1 MKLGDCFE
9 VAVKYMMDEGLGGD
23 LTLVHA
29 EVIGQGSIDGIQYAH
44 AFCVDSNDT
53 VIDKSNGG
61 DLRLPKPLY
70 YAVGGIYAVDN
81 YHEYS
86 YSEMIKMCME
96 YEHYGPWDLKTSTG
110 L

>member
-9 VAVKYMMDEGLGGD
+9 AAVKYMIDEGPGAG

-29 EVIGQGSIDGIQYAH
+29 EVMGQGPIDGIQYAH
-44 AFCVDSNDT
+44 AFCVDSNDI

-61 DLRLPKPLY
+61 DVRLPKAIY
-70 YAVGGIYAVDN
+70 YAVGGIYAIDN
-81 YHEYS
+81 YTEYDFD
-86 YSEMIKMCME
+86 EMLARCLE
-96 YEHYGPWDLKTSTG
+96 YEHYGPWDLETSTG